1 MLKEKLSYSFAKNL
15 LSKPFEQVKYELEQP
30 FCPSPI
36 MERGNRWESAIQEG
50 MTKVLPFKD
59 TATRGKKFDKFRE
72 DQAEISDYYKE
83 NQFMICTEQECA
95 ETANMLKALSPE
107 VKKIVEHSEYQ
118 VHVEYE
124 DEGIDVHGFVDFL
137 GDCIY
142 DLKISDPSP
151 DKFSKQ
157 VINFSWD
164 LQAYLYVKAFDFQK
178 EFKWIVISPEAPYT
192 NRIYTANQKFI
203 DAGKRKYETA
213 KKLFCQFNLDLPAD
227 IEQELE
233 CPRWA

>member
-15 LSKPFEQVKYELEQP
+15 LSKPFETIKHDLTKP
-30 FCPSPI
+30 FVPSPV
-36 MERGNRWESAIQEG
+36 MEAGNRNELVIMQG
-50 MTKVLPFKD
+50 MDKVVPFTE
-59 TATRGKKFDKFRE
+59 TATRGKKFDEFRK
-72 DQAEISDYYKE
+72 DKIAADSFYAEHPY
-83 NQFMICTEQECA
+83 MICTGKECA
-95 ETANMLKALSPE
+95 ETANLLKALSPE
-107 VKKIVEHSEYQ
+107 VAEIVEHSEYQ
-118 VHVEYE
+118 VHLEFI
-124 DEGIDVHGFVDFL
+124 DDGINVHGYTDWL
-137 GDCIY
+137 GDAIY

-164 LQAYLYVKAFDFQK
+164 LQAYLYSKATDFK
-178 EFKWIVISPEAPYT
+178 YEFKWIVISPEAPYT

-203 DAGKRKYETA
+203 DAGRRKYERA
-213 KKLFCQFNLDLPAD
+213 KVLFCQFNLDLPAD